1 MIEKLQAPHA
11 YMSTLSHLDF
21 LFCLP
26 SLVAVSTA
34 GGTGSRPVAAAD
46 ETPAKWLNIRTDQY
60 PHENGVKKGNIFQ
73 PWTCISVWWWAQV
86 QLVFEKKS
94 NEQS

>member
-1 MIEKLQAPHA
+1 MIEKLQTPHA

-26 SLVAVSTA
+26 SLVVVSVA

-46 ETPAKWLNIRTDQY
+46 ETPAKWLNIRTHQY
-60 PHENGVKKGNIFQ
+60 PHENGVKKGIF
-73 PWTCISVWWWAQV
+73 PES
-86 QLVFEKKS
+86 QLIPL
-94 NEQS
+94 N

>member
-46 ETPAKWLNIRTDQY
+46 ETPAK
-60 PHENGVKKGNIFQ
+60 
-73 PWTCISVWWWAQV
+73 
-86 QLVFEKKS
+86 
-94 NEQS
+94 